1 MMGDMQRDLV
11 TLIKQFPLRSFAKG
25 ESILQAGQPADTLY
39 AIRNGFA
46 KIDSLSNNGNQ
57 QLIWI
62 AGRYDIIPTESLF
75 RKHGELHFFY
85 YALTD
90 LEAYEIPKQAFLEM
104 SEQNPHF
111 IKEIA
116 QSMSEHYDDLLI
128 RLRSVEQSTI
138 REKLIYTLHYI
149 GTRFSGDSVVCLAD
163 LGLHLNHQ
171 DIARMIGATRET
183 TAIELKQLKDAGL
196 IDYTRTEFT
205 IYTDKLGA
213 FL

>member
-1 MMGDMQRDLV
+1 MQRDFV
-11 TLIKQFPLRSFAKG
+11 MSIKQFPLRSFQKG
-25 ESILQAGQPADTLY
+25 ASILQAGQPADTLY

-75 RKHGELHFFY
+75 RKHGELLFY
-85 YALTD
+85 YSALTE
-90 LEAYEIPKQAFLEM
+90 LEAYEIPKTAFLEM
-104 SEQNPHF
+104 SEQNPLF

-116 QSMSEHYDDLLI
+116 QSMSGHYDDLLV
-128 RLRSVEQSTI
+128 RLRSVEQSTV

-149 GTRFSGDSVVCLAD
+149 GSRFSGDSVVRLSE
-163 LGLHLNHQ
+163 LGLHISHQ

-196 IDYTRTEFT
+196 IDYSRTEFI
-205 IYTDKLGA
+205 IYTDKLVT
-213 FL
+213 LL